1 MIFYEK
7 NVQVIDIS
15 CCEYND
21 RNQDNLK
28 ELLMP

>member
-15 CCEYND
+15 CYGYNVIIVIEV
-21 RNQDNLK
+21 K
-28 ELLMP
+28 II